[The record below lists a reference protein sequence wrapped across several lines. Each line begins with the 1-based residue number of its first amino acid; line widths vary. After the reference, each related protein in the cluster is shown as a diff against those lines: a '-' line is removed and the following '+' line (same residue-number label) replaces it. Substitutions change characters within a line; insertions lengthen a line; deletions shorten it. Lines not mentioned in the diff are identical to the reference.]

1 MHDPC
6 VILRVVDPSL
16 FGAETL
22 ALRVVVDGSERDGAT
37 LIDPGAGKLVE
48 VLTQVDGDRAL
59 ALILER
65 LAALP

>member
-6 VILRVVDPSL
+6 VILRVIDPGL
-16 FGAETL
+16 FGAEHL
-22 ALRVVVDGSERDGAT
+22 PIRVVTDGSERDGAT
-37 LIDPGAGKLVE
+37 VIDTYRGDLVE
-48 VLTQVDGDRAL
+48 VLTQVDGARSL